1 MKISKV
7 CELLRAEQICG
18 EGDREVS
25 GGYAG
30 DFLSNCMG
38 KAVSD
43 GVWLTVMNNV
53 NVAAVAVLCEVGAVV
68 LCEGVRPSPELEQ
81 KCRDQGIFL
90 LSTPF
95 DVFQSCG
102 RLYPEL
108 K

>member
-1 MKISKV
+1 MTIGQV
-7 CELLRAEQICG
+7 CELLQAERICG
-18 EGDREVS
+18 DGERTLS

-38 KAVSD
+38 KAVSG

-81 KCRDQGIFL
+81 KCRDQGVVL
-90 LSTPF
+90 LCTALP
-95 DVFQSCG
+95 VFESCG
-102 RLYPEL
+102 LLYPGL